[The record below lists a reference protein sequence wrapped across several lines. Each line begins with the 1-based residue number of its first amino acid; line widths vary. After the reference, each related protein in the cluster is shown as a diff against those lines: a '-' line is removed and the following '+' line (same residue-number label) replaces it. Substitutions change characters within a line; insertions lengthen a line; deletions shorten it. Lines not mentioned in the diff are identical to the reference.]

1 MTVDPMILI
10 TTSFLAMAFIVAAF
24 QVGFILGYQ
33 KARREYLGEA
43 VADEID
49 HILKESERP
58 HYSLAN
64 KNERE

>member
-1 MTVDPMILI
+1 MTVDLMVLI

-24 QVGFILGYQ
+24 QVGFALGHQ

-49 HILKESERP
+49 RILKESERP
-58 HYSLAN
+58 YYSLDN
-64 KNERE
+64 KNEGG